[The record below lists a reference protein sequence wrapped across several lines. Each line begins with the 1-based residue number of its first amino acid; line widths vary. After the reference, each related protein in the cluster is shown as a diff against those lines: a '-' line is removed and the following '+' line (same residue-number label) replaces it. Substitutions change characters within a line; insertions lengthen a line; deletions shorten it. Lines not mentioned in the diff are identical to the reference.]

1 MAPTTALLPTP
12 VVRTGDTPAR
22 AAGAAQR
29 STTRT
34 HCPYCSLQC
43 GILLTAGG
51 RPATLEPDPDFPT
64 NRGGLCS
71 KGWTAHELLDHPER
85 LLTPLVRAVP
95 GDRTSPL
102 VPASWEEALDRVTAA
117 ITGTQARHGR
127 DAVGVFGGGGL
138 TNEKAY
144 ALGKFARVALRT
156 SAIDYNGRFCMSSAA
171 AAMNRV
177 FGVDRGLPFPLADLA
192 AADAIMIT
200 GGNPAATMPPAMQH
214 FDAARARGASLVVVD
229 PRRTPT
235 AAAAAA
241 QGVHLAPV
249 PGTDLPLLLGMLHVA
264 VRDGFVDREYV
275 DTRTTGFD
283 AAAAAAAQWWPDRVE
298 RTTGV
303 PEGDLRRAVRLMAAA
318 SPTRGGAGAIM
329 LSGRG
334 AEQHANGTDTVL
346 AQANLAL
353 ALGLPGSPGSG
364 FGTVTGQGNGQ
375 GGREHGLKADQLPG
389 YRSISDPAAR
399 AHVAGVWGVDP
410 DALPGPG
417 RSAYE
422 MIDALGSAGGVR
434 ALLLLASNPVV
445 SAPDAERVRRRLA
458 ALDHLVVVDFFLS
471 ETAALADVVL
481 PTAQWAEEAGTMTNV
496 EGRVI
501 LRRRALAPPDGVRD
515 DLELLNAL
523 AHRLDLPAGLDADA
537 AFPTEPEAVF
547 TELRRASAGGRA
559 DYSGITYERLE
570 AEQGVFWP
578 CPSLEGQDDDG
589 EQHPGTPRLF
599 ADAFPTHDGRAQCA
613 VVRYTPRAER
623 TSAGEFPY
631 VLTTGRTM
639 AQYQSGAQTRRVRQ
653 LVMTDPDARAELHPD
668 LARRHG
674 VADGDLVRLTTR
686 RGTALFRARVTKD
699 VVTGTVFVPFHWG
712 GMSVANALTDTR
724 LDPVSRMP
732 EFKACAVR
740 LERHDPHDPHGADG
754 ADIDSVDLTR
764 EPDRHPTTGEA
775 R

>member
-1 MAPTTALLPTP
+1 MVLLSTP
-12 VVRTGDTPAR
+12 VVRVG
-22 AAGAAQR
+22 AGSSQR
-29 STTRT
+29 PVRTTTRT

-43 GILLTAGG
+43 GILLTNGRSG
-51 RPATLEPDPDFPT
+51 RRPATLEPDPDFPT

-71 KGWTAHELLDHPER
+71 KGWTAHELLDHPDR

-102 VPASWEEALDRVTAA
+102 VEATWDEALDRVTAA
-117 ITGTQARHGR
+117 ITGTQARYGR

-171 AAMNRV
+171 GALNRV
-177 FGVDRGLPFPLADLA
+177 FGIDRGLPFPLADLA
-192 AADAIMIT
+192 EADAIMIT

-214 FDAARARGASLVVVD
+214 FDAARSRGASLVVVD

-264 VRDGFVDREYV
+264 VRDGFVDQEYV

-303 PEGDLRRAVRLMAAA
+303 PEGDLRRAVRLLADAAR
-318 SPTRGGAGAIM
+318 RGGAIM

-353 ALGLPGSPGSG
+353 ALGLPGRPGSG

-389 YRSISDPAAR
+389 YRSITDPAAR
-399 AHVAGVWGVDP
+399 AHVAAVWGVDP
-410 DALPGPG
+410 AVLPGPG

-422 MIDALGSAGGVR
+422 MLDALGGGESGTGDGAR
-434 ALLLLASNPVV
+434 TLLLLASNPVV

-471 ETAALADVVL
+471 ETAAVADVVL
-481 PTAQWAEEAGTMTNV
+481 PTAQWAEEGGTTTTV

-523 AHRLDLPAGLDADA
+523 AHRLDLPAGLDADT
-537 AFPTEPEAVF
+537 AFPTDPETVF

-559 DYSGITYERLE
+559 DYSGITYSRLE

-578 CPSLEGQDDDG
+578 CPAVEEDDDEG
-589 EQHPGTPRLF
+589 AVHPGTPRLF

-623 TSAGEFPY
+623 TGRDSSGEDYPY
-631 VLTTGRTM
+631 VLTTGRTT
-639 AQYQSGAQTRRVRQ
+639 AQYQSGTQTRRVRQ
-653 LVMTDPDARAELHPD
+653 LVMADPDARAELHPD

-686 RGTALFRARVTKD
+686 RGTALFRARVTRD
-699 VVTGTVFVPFHWG
+699 ITAGTVFVPFHWG

-740 LERHDPHDPHGADG
+740 LERHDGDHE
-754 ADIDSVDLTR
+754 SDLTR
-764 EPDRHPTTGEA
+764 EPTREPHRDTRGES

>member
-1 MAPTTALLPTP
+1 MLLSTP
-12 VVRTGDTPAR
+12 VVR
-22 AAGAAQR
+22 AGAGSGQR
-29 STTRT
+29 PVRTTTRT

-51 RPATLEPDPDFPT
+51 RPASLEPDPDFPT

-71 KGWTAHELLDHPER
+71 KGWTAAELLDHPDR
-85 LLTPLVRAVP
+85 LLTPLARAVP

-102 VPASWEEALDRVTAA
+102 VEVTWEEALERVVAA
-117 ITGTQARHGR
+117 ITATQARHGR
-127 DAVGVFGGGGL
+127 GAVGVFGGGGL

-171 AAMNRV
+171 GAMNRV

-192 AADAIMIT
+192 DADAIMIT
-200 GGNPAATMPPAMQH
+200 GGNPAATMPPAMQF
-214 FDAARARGASLVVVD
+214 FDAARSRGASLVVVD

-264 VRDGFVDREYV
+264 VHDGFVDHDYV
-275 DTRTTGFD
+275 EARTTGFE

-303 PEGDLRRAVRLMAAA
+303 PEGDLRRAVRLLADAAR
-318 SPTRGGAGAIM
+318 RGGAVM

-353 ALGLPGSPGSG
+353 ALGLPGRPGSG

-389 YRSISDPAAR
+389 YRSITDSAAR
-399 AHVAGVWGVDP
+399 AHVADVWGVDP
-410 DALPGPG
+410 DVLPGPG

-422 MIDALGSAGGVR
+422 MLDALGGGESGTGDGVR
-434 ALLLLASNPVV
+434 TLLLLASNPVV

-481 PTAQWAEEAGTMTNV
+481 PTAQWAEEAGTMTTV
-496 EGRVI
+496 EGRVV

-523 AHRLDLPAGLDADA
+523 AHRLDLPDGLDADA
-537 AFPTEPEAVF
+537 AFPTDPEAVF

-559 DYSGITYERLE
+559 DYSGITYTRLE

-578 CPSLEGQDDDG
+578 CPQQDDDGG

-599 ADAFPTHDGRAQCA
+599 AESFPTHDGRAQCA

-623 TSAGEFPY
+623 TSAAEFPY

-639 AQYQSGAQTRRVRQ
+639 AQYQSGTQTRRVRQ
-653 LVMTDPDARAELHPD
+653 LVMADPDARAELHPD

-686 RGTALFRARVTKD
+686 RGSALFRARVTKD
-699 VVTGTVFVPFHWG
+699 IVTGTVFVPFHWG

-740 LERHDPHDPHGADG
+740 LERHDPGGADPE
-754 ADIDSVDLTR
+754 AVDLRR
-764 EPDRHPTTGEA
+764 EPDRTTRGDA

>member
-1 MAPTTALLPTP
+1 
-12 VVRTGDTPAR
+12 
-22 AAGAAQR
+22 
-29 STTRT
+29 
-34 HCPYCSLQC
+34 
-43 GILLTAGG
+43 
-51 RPATLEPDPDFPT
+51 
-64 NRGGLCS
+64 
-71 KGWTAHELLDHPER
+71 
-85 LLTPLVRAVP
+85 
-95 GDRTSPL
+95 
-102 VPASWEEALDRVTAA
+102 
-117 ITGTQARHGR
+117 
-127 DAVGVFGGGGL
+127 
-138 TNEKAY
+138 
-144 ALGKFARVALRT
+144 VALRT

-192 AADAIMIT
+192 EADAIMIT

-275 DTRTTGFD
+275 EARTTGFD
-283 AAAAAAAQWWPDRVE
+283 AAAAAAAQWWPERVE

-303 PEGDLRRAVRLMAAA
+303 PEGDLRRAVRLLADA
-318 SPTRGGAGAIM
+318 SRRGGAVV

-353 ALGLPGSPGSG
+353 ALGLPGRPGSG

-410 DALPGPG
+410 SVLPGPG

-422 MIDALGSAGGVR
+422 MLDALGTDGGVR
-434 ALLLLASNPVV
+434 TLLLLASNPVV

-523 AHRLDLPAGLDADA
+523 ARRLDLPAGLDADA
-537 AFPTEPEAVF
+537 AFPTDPEAVF
-547 TELRRASAGGRA
+547 TELRCASAGGRA
-559 DYSGITYERLE
+559 DYSGISYERLD

-578 CPSLEGQDDDG
+578 CPEVEDG
-589 EQHPGTPRLF
+589 EHPGTPRLF
-599 ADAFPTHDGRAQCA
+599 AQTFPTHDGRAQCA

-623 TSAGEFPY
+623 PGQEFPY

-653 LVMTDPDARAELHPD
+653 LVVAEPDARAEVHPD

-686 RGTALFRARVTKD
+686 RGTALFRARVTRD
-699 VVTGTVFVPFHWG
+699 ITAGTVFVPFHWG

-740 LERHDPHDPHGADG
+740 LERHDPDDADPDA
-754 ADIDSVDLTR
+754 VDLRR
-764 EPDRHPTTGEA
+764 EPTRGDA

>member
-1 MAPTTALLPTP
+1 MASQANDAPQRTTTK
-12 VVRTGDTPAR
+12 
-22 AAGAAQR
+22 
-29 STTRT
+29 T

-102 VPASWEEALDRVTAA
+102 VPATWDEALDRVLAA
-117 ITGTQARHGR
+117 ITATQARHGR

-177 FGVDRGLPFPLADLA
+177 FGVDRGLPFPLTDLA
-192 AADAIMIT
+192 EADAIMIS

-214 FDAARARGASLVVVD
+214 FDAARSRGASLVVID

-249 PGTDLPLLLGMLHVA
+249 PGTDLPLLLGMLHLA
-264 VRDGFVDREYV
+264 VREGLVDRPYI
-275 DTRTTGFD
+275 DARTTGFD
-283 AAAAAAAQWWPDRVE
+283 AAATAAAQWWPERVE

-303 PEGDLRRAVRLMAAA
+303 PEGDLRRAVKLLAAA
-318 SPTRGGAGAIM
+318 SPARGGGGAIM

-353 ALGLPGSPGSG
+353 ALGLPGRPRSG

-389 YRSISDPAAR
+389 YRSITDPAAR

-410 DALPGPG
+410 DVLPGPG

-422 MIDALGSAGGVR
+422 MLDALGGGESGTEPGVR
-434 ALLLLASNPVV
+434 TLLLLASNPVV

-471 ETAALADVVL
+471 ETASLADVVL

-501 LRRRALAPPDGVRD
+501 LRRRALTPPDGVRD

-523 AHRLDLPAGLDADA
+523 AHRLDLPEGLDADT

-559 DYSGITYERLE
+559 DYSGITYDRLE

-578 CPSLEGQDDDG
+578 CPQQDGGAGGG

-599 ADAFPTHDGRAQCA
+599 AESFPTHDGRAQCA
-613 VVRYTPRAER
+613 VVKYTPRAER
-623 TSAGEFPY
+623 TSRGASEEYPY

-639 AQYQSGAQTRRVRQ
+639 AQYQSGTQTRRVRQ
-653 LVMTDPDARAELHPD
+653 LVMTDPDARAEVHPD

-674 VADGDLVRLTTR
+674 VSDGDLVRLTTR
-686 RGTALFRARVTKD
+686 RGSALFRARVTRD
-699 VVTGTVFVPFHWG
+699 VVAGTVFVPFHWG

-740 LERHDPHDPHGADG
+740 LERHDPDG
-754 ADIDSVDLTR
+754 ADPDAVDLTR
-764 EPDRHPTTGEA
+764 EPNRPTTGES

>member
-1 MAPTTALLPTP
+1 M
-12 VVRTGDTPAR
+12 
-22 AAGAAQR
+22 
-29 STTRT
+29 
-34 HCPYCSLQC
+34 QC

-51 RPATLEPDPDFPT
+51 RPAALEPDPDFPT

-71 KGWTAHELLDHPER
+71 KGWTAHELLDHPDR
-85 LLTPLVRAVP
+85 LLAPLVRAVP

-102 VPASWEEALDRVTAA
+102 VPATWDEALDRVTAA
-117 ITGTQARHGR
+117 ITATQAQHGR
-127 DAVGVFGGGGL
+127 DGVGVFGGGGL

-171 AAMNRV
+171 GAMNRV

-192 AADAIMIT
+192 EADAIMIT

-214 FDAARARGASLVVVD
+214 FDAARSRGASLVVVD

-264 VRDGFVDREYV
+264 VRDSLVDQHYV

-303 PEGDLRRAVRLMAAA
+303 PEGDLRRAVRLLADAAR
-318 SPTRGGAGAIM
+318 RGGTYV

-353 ALGLPGSPGSG
+353 ALGLPGRPGSG

-389 YRSISDPAAR
+389 YRSITDPAAR
-399 AHVAGVWGVDP
+399 AHVAGVWGVHP
-410 DALPGPG
+410 DVLPGPG

-422 MIDALGSAGGVR
+422 MLDAMGGGDSGTEPGVR
-434 ALLLLASNPVV
+434 TLLLLASNPVV

-471 ETAALADVVL
+471 ETARLADVVL

-496 EGRVI
+496 EGRVL
-501 LRRRALAPPDGVRD
+501 LRRRALAPPPGVHD

-523 AHRLDLPAGLDADA
+523 AHRLDLPEGLDADT
-537 AFPTEPEAVF
+537 AFPTDPETVF

-559 DYSGITYERLE
+559 DYSGITYDRLE

-578 CPSLEGQDDDG
+578 CPDVAGEGEDDDAG
-589 EQHPGTPRLF
+589 RVHPGTPRLF
-599 ADAFPTHDGRAQCA
+599 AESFPTHDGRAQCA

-623 TSAGEFPY
+623 TSAAEYPY

-639 AQYQSGAQTRRVRQ
+639 AQYQSGTQTRRVRQ
-653 LVMTDPDARAELHPD
+653 LVMADPDARAELHPD
-668 LARRHG
+668 LARSHG

-686 RGTALFRARVTKD
+686 RGTALFRARVTRD

-740 LERHDPHDPHGADG
+740 LERHDGDPEA
-754 ADIDSVDLTR
+754 DLTR
-764 EPDRHPTTGEA
+764 DPIRPTSGEPR
-775 R
+775 